1 MLARPVRNV
10 GDTELKNLRYV
21 AAATILGGAAN
32 TYAAVSDAEF
42 EALKAQIAALAGRV
56 AVLEDENASLRQI
69 SEETYGTLEKT
80 ESELALV
87 RQQSLTT
94 SVADSLSLKGDFR
107 YRYEEID
114 VEDVDSRKRNR
125 IRARAQLLAKLPR
138 DVEVGLGVA
147 TGGDNPVSANQT
159 LGSGNT
165 SKGIFLDLAY
175 ATWQATDALSFT
187 AGKYSNE
194 LYRPQKTGLLW
205 DSDWRPEGISL
216 GWRADHLFVNML
228 GNWLES
234 DSKRGDDFAWG
245 VQGGSSFSIGEA
257 SLTAAVGYY
266 DFPTEGSD
274 AYFDDNFFGNSSI
287 DGVYAFNYEMI
298 EVGADLGFEAF
309 DLPVHL
315 FGNAVQNQ
323 DADEFDTG
331 WLLGAN
337 IGSAKG
343 RGNWQVSYQYQDL
356 EADAVLGLLSDSN
369 FAGGGTDGK
378 GHRIGGEYG
387 LSNTWTVGF
396 TWFLNNEAGEKNLA
410 DRGGAVNYDRII
422 IDTKF
427 KY

>member
-1 MLARPVRNV
+1 MKKILYVA
-10 GDTELKNLRYV
+10 V
-21 AAATILGGAAN
+21 AAAMTGSVNAH
-32 TYAAVSDAEF
+32 AAVSDAEF
-42 EALKAQIAALAGRV
+42 EILKSQMAALAGRV
-56 AVLEDENASLRQI
+56 AALEEENASLRQI
-69 SEETYGTLEKT
+69 SEETYGTLEQAQ
-80 ESELALV
+80 SELAMV

-114 VEDVDSRKRNR
+114 VEDRGTRKRNR
-125 IRARAQLLAKLPR
+125 IRARAELLAKLPR

-175 ATWQATDALSFT
+175 ATWHATDSLSFT
-187 AGKYSNE
+187 AGKHANE

-205 DSDWRPEGISL
+205 DSDWRPEGVSVA
-216 GWRADHLFVNML
+216 WRSDHVFVNML

-234 DSKRGDDFAWG
+234 DTNRGDDFAWG
-245 VQGGSSFSIGEA
+245 VQAGSSLGLGDA
-257 SLTAAVGYY
+257 SLTGALGYY
-266 DFPTEGSD
+266 DFPTKGAD
-274 AYFDDNFFGNSSI
+274 AYFDDNFFGNTSV

-298 EVGADLGFEAF
+298 ELGADLGFEAF
-309 DLPVHL
+309 NMPAHL
-315 FGNAVQNQ
+315 FANIVQNQ

-331 WLLGAN
+331 WLLGAS

-343 RGNWQVSYQYQDL
+343 RGNWQVSYMYQDL

-369 FAGGGTDGK
+369 FAGGGTDGE
-378 GHRIGGEYG
+378 GHRLAGEYG
-387 LSNTWTVGF
+387 LSKTWTVGF

-410 DRGGAVNYDRII
+410 DQGGAVNYDRII
-422 IDTKF
+422 FDTKF